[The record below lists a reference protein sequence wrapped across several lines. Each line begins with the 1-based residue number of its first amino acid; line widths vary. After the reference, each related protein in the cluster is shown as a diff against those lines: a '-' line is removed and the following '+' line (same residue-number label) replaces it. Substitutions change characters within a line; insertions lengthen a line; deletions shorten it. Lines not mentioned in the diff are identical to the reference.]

1 LLKENCKKQK
11 SLQKVSFREHMYAWD
26 SNPNR
31 RTLRQATSTNLQ
43 HSILLPMVPVP
54 AHLSTYPNFSCF
66 LQFSSILTDHQHM
79 NVILA
84 FKSLMESMKL
94 CCHILHNLMFCREK
108 REWNSKRITNM
119 KLTNARKM
127 CCKNG
132 SKKERLPVIEALMNS
147 RYCLNNILWVEKQQ
161 KITLNPQ
168 DSSEGK
174 AMAAL

>member
-1 LLKENCKKQK
+1 MPEIVTQIGEHSDKRH
-11 SLQKVSFREHMYAWD
+11 LQIH
-26 SNPNR
+26 
-31 RTLRQATSTNLQ
+31 STQSSCQWSQFL
-43 HSILLPMVPVP
+43 HIIYIS
-54 AHLSTYPNFSCF
+54 HFSCF
-66 LQFSSILTDHQHM
+66 LQFSSILTDHQYM

-94 CCHILHNLMFCREK
+94 CCHILRNQFCREK

-132 SKKERLPVIEALMNS
+132 SKKERLPVIEVLMNL